1 MNDFKIRA
9 FPRRGFGQLELLTGV
24 VLVGGLLLGVL
35 LLVVDRGDG
44 SESVPSYR
52 MAYAT
57 YAYNALERERL
68 AILSYLDTNGVL
80 PGDDSRPRDISGKL
94 VAGNEDGRIDDKAGE
109 SAKVFMDLHEAG
121 LIPDEN
127 VRIRGRG
134 LKLSWVRLLSGGKV
148 LDEGNFFKLTGI
160 NKDEAKGFDMRF
172 DDGGSASG
180 NVLYFDDDDDGVS
193 FYYRLEL
200 LK

>member
-1 MNDFKIRA
+1 MNNFKVRA
-9 FPRRGFGQLELLTGV
+9 CFRMGFGQLELLASLAVIGC
-24 VLVGGLLLGVL
+24 LLLGVL
-35 LLVVDRGDG
+35 LLVAGRGNG

-52 MAYAT
+52 MAFAT
-57 YAYNALERERL
+57 YVYNALERERL
-68 AILSYLDTNGVL
+68 AIMSYVDTKGVL
-80 PGDDSRPRDISGKL
+80 PGDDSQPRTISGRL
-94 VAGNEDGRIDDKAGE
+94 VEGNEDGRIDAEAGE
-109 SAKVFMDLHEAG
+109 SVKVFVDLHEAG
-121 LIPDEN
+121 LIPKEI
-127 VRIRGRG
+127 VRIRGRALG
-134 LKLSWVRLLSGGKV
+134 LSWVRLLSGGNV